1 GSWPATR
8 SSAMPTSSRTRG
20 TTSTGGSWSCS
31 SVPSN
36 RRPAGFRGT
45 GLALPRQPAF
55 GTEPVPREESGVILS
70 GPAGFFEAGC
80 GAILALRPRRIDPF
94 FGVHRGRGA
103 APRTAG
109 LLRKCPPEPPAA
121 DSSSLSLLRRPAAR
135 GALGFGSRAEKRGWS
150 AGALDRTQCQLHTRR
165 LEW

>member
-1 GSWPATR
+1 
-8 SSAMPTSSRTRG
+8 
-20 TTSTGGSWSCS
+20 
-31 SVPSN
+31 
-36 RRPAGFRGT
+36 
-45 GLALPRQPAF
+45 PRQPAF

-109 LLRKCPPEPPAA
+109 LLRKCPAETPAA
-121 DSSSLSLLRRPAAR
+121 DSSSLSLLRGSAAR
-135 GALGFGSRAEKRGWS
+135 GGLGFGSRAEKHGGP
-150 AGALDRTQCQLHTRR
+150 ACAPDRARR
-165 LEW
+165 PLEAARYT